1 MYITLFE
8 LLNASS
14 TNVKYS
20 SKSLYNP
27 VGKIKYME
35 EPTVAATRWTLIL
48 AELWFLSVT
57 LHFNS
62 IHHLWCQN
70 KSHHLT
76 FQYHVYV
83 TVL

>member
-27 VGKIKYME
+27 VGKIKYMYME
-35 EPTVAATRWTLIL
+35 EPL
-48 AELWFLSVT
+48 
-57 LHFNS
+57 
-62 IHHLWCQN
+62 
-70 KSHHLT
+70 
-76 FQYHVYV
+76 
-83 TVL
+83 

>member
-35 EPTVAATRWTLIL
+35 EPL
-48 AELWFLSVT
+48 
-57 LHFNS
+57 
-62 IHHLWCQN
+62 
-70 KSHHLT
+70 
-76 FQYHVYV
+76 
-83 TVL
+83 

>member
-14 TNVKYS
+14 TNVKYMYS

-35 EPTVAATRWTLIL
+35 EPTVAATRWTLIFVCDIAL
-48 AELWFLSVT
+48 
-57 LHFNS
+57 
-62 IHHLWCQN
+62 
-70 KSHHLT
+70 
-76 FQYHVYV
+76 
-83 TVL
+83 